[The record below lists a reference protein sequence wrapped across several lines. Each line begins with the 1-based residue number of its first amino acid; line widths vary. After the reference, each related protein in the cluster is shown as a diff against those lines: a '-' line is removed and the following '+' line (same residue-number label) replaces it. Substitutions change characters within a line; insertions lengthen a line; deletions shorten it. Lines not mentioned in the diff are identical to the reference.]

1 MYDFERSRVF
11 ADWLNALRDN
21 IGKVRILARIRAAE
35 FGNFGD
41 WRPVGESVYEM
52 RIHHG
57 PGYRLYFTRRGAV
70 VYLLLA
76 GGDKSTQQRDIKRA
90 IQMAQSIADKE

>member
-35 FGNFGD
+35 FGDFGD
-41 WRPVGESVYEM
+41 WQPVGESVYEM

-76 GGDKSTQQRDIKRA
+76 GGDKSTQQRDIKCA